1 MNYQPLLLS
10 FEEAAELGKELG
22 KDSLLGKALARDIAQ
37 TDAYMANVGIEV
49 PGHGEGG
56 GYEHNRHKQNYI
68 NMDLA
73 GRLFLITGEQK
84 YRDYIVELL
93 TAYATVYPTLE
104 SNVSLDS
111 NPPGKFFH
119 QTLNENM
126 WMLYSSC
133 AYSCV
138 YHTLE
143 EAQKRQIE
151 DDLFKQ
157 MIHMFVVTYG
167 HDFDIVHNHG
177 LWAVAAV
184 GICGYA
190 INDQASVDKALYGLK
205 MDKVSGGFLAQ
216 LDQLFSPDGYYME
229 GPYYHR
235 FSLRPIYLFAESIE
249 RRQPELGIYE
259 FNDSVIKTTSYAV
272 FKTAFPDGTLPAL
285 NDSSKTISIN
295 DEGVIM
301 ATSVCYHRYEQ
312 TETLLGMANH
322 QQDVWVHT
330 AGLTLSNA
338 VEAADEIKPFNWG
351 SLFVTDGPKG
361 EKGGVSILRHRDSKD
376 DDTMALIW
384 FGQHGSDHQYH
395 SALDHGHYDGLHLS
409 VFNRGHEVL
418 HDYGYGRW
426 VNVEPKFGGRYIPEN
441 KTYCKQTVAHNTVVV
456 DQKTQ
461 NKFNTALA
469 ETKFGQKHFFD
480 AENSNMQA
488 MSGTISQ
495 YYDGI
500 DMQRSVILA
509 ELEEFEKPLVIDV
522 YRILA
527 DAPHQYDLPYHYK
540 GQVIRTDFD
549 YQVESTLKPLGADNG
564 YQHLWNLGSAKV
576 SGSTLI
582 TWLHDSSYYSLVSS
596 APAADL
602 GNESKGESEFIFAR
616 TGATDPDF
624 NLRSEPAL
632 ILRQNAQNHV
642 FASVLETHGYFN
654 ESIEASIDA
663 RGLVKA
669 VTVIGHNATGTV
681 IEIALTS
688 GKNYVFGISNRPAS
702 AELENTEHKVEFAG
716 TTYQWTGCYAKIN

>member
-1 MNYQPLLLS
+1 MSYQPLLLN
-10 FEEAAELGKELG
+10 FDEAAELRKELG
-22 KDSLLGKALARDIAQ
+22 KDSLLGKALTRDIKQ
-37 TDAYMANVGIEV
+37 TDAYMADVGIEV

-68 NMDLA
+68 HMDLA
-73 GRLFLITGEQK
+73 GRLFLITEESK
-84 YRDYIVELL
+84 YRDYIVDML

-111 NPPGKFFH
+111 NPPGKLFH

-126 WMLYSSC
+126 WMLYASC
-133 AYSCV
+133 AYSCI
-138 YHTLE
+138 YHTISE
-143 EAQKRQIE
+143 EQKRLIE
-151 DDLFKQ
+151 DDLLKQ
-157 MIHMFVVTYG
+157 MIEMFVVTYA

-190 INDQASVDKALYGLK
+190 INDQESVDKALYGLK

-235 FSLRPIYLFAESIE
+235 FSLRPIYLFAEAIE
-249 RRQPELGIYE
+249 RRQPEIGIYE
-259 FNDSVIKTTSYAV
+259 FNDSVIKTTSYSV

-312 TETLLGMANH
+312 TETLLGMADH
-322 QQDVWVHT
+322 QQDVWVHSS
-330 AGLTLSNA
+330 GQTLSNA
-338 VEAADEIKPFNWG
+338 VEQADEIKPFNWG
-351 SLFVTDGPKG
+351 SLFVTDGPEG
-361 EKGGVSILRHRDSKD
+361 EKGGVSILRHRDEKD

-418 HDYGYGRW
+418 HDYGFGRW

-441 KTYCKQTVAHNTVVV
+441 KTYCKQTVAHNTVTV

-461 NKFNTALA
+461 NNFDTALA
-469 ETKFGQKHFFD
+469 ESKFGQKHFFIAD
-480 AENSNMQA
+480 DQSLQG
-488 MSGTISQ
+488 MSGTISD
-495 YYDGI
+495 YYTGV
-500 DMQRSVILA
+500 DMQRSIILA
-509 ELEEFEKPLVIDV
+509 DLPEFEKPLVIDV
-522 YRILA
+522 YRIEA
-527 DAPHQYDLPYHYK
+527 DAEHDYDLPVHHS
-540 GQVIRTDFD
+540 GQIIRTDFD
-549 YQVESTLKPLGADNG
+549 YQVESTLRPLGEDNG
-564 YQHLWNLGSAKV
+564 YQHLWNVGSGKV
-576 SGSTLI
+576 EGSSLVS
-582 TWLHDSSYYSLVSS
+582 WLHDSSYYSLVTS
-596 APAADL
+596 AVE
-602 GNESKGESEFIFAR
+602 GSEVIFAR
-616 TGATDPDF
+616 TGANDPDF
-624 NLRSEPAL
+624 NLKSEPAL
-632 ILRQNAQNHV
+632 ILRQSGQNHV

-654 ESIEASIDA
+654 ESIEASVGA

-669 VTVIGHNATGTV
+669 VSVVGHNPIGTV
-681 IEIALTS
+681 IRIETTS
-688 GKNYVFGISNRPAS
+688 GNTYHYGISNQ
-702 AELENTEHKVEFAG
+702 AEDAQQALHSVEFG
-716 TTYQWTGCYAKIN
+716 GNTYTWNGSFAQL

>member
-1 MNYQPLLLS
+1 MSYQPLLLN
-10 FEEAAELGKELG
+10 FDEAAELRKELG
-22 KDSLLGKALARDIAQ
+22 KDSLLGKALTRDIKQ
-37 TDAYMANVGIEV
+37 TDAYMAEVGIEV

-68 NMDLA
+68 HMDLA
-73 GRLFLITGEQK
+73 GRLFLITEETK
-84 YRDYIVELL
+84 YRDYIVDML

-111 NPPGKFFH
+111 NPPGKLFH

-126 WMLYSSC
+126 WMLYASC
-133 AYSCV
+133 AYSCI
-138 YHTLE
+138 YHTISE
-143 EAQKRQIE
+143 EQKRLIE
-151 DDLFKQ
+151 DDLLKQ
-157 MIHMFVVTYG
+157 MIEMFVVTYA

-190 INDQASVDKALYGLK
+190 INDQESVDKALYGLK

-235 FSLRPIYLFAESIE
+235 FSLRPIYLFAEAIE

-259 FNDSVIKTTSYAV
+259 FNDSVIKTTSYSV

-312 TETLLGMANH
+312 TETLLGMADH
-322 QQDVWVHT
+322 QQDVWVHSS
-330 AGLTLSNA
+330 GQTLSNA
-338 VEAADEIKPFNWG
+338 VEQADEIKPFNWG
-351 SLFVTDGPKG
+351 SLFVTDGPEG
-361 EKGGVSILRHRDSKD
+361 EKGGVSILRHRDEKD

-418 HDYGYGRW
+418 HDYGFGRW

-441 KTYCKQTVAHNTVVV
+441 KTYCKQTVAHNTVTV

-461 NKFNTALA
+461 NNFDTALA
-469 ETKFGQKHFFD
+469 ESKFGQKHFFVAD
-480 AENSNMQA
+480 DQSLQG
-488 MSGTISQ
+488 MSGTISD
-495 YYDGI
+495 YYTGV
-500 DMQRSVILA
+500 DMQRSIILA
-509 ELEEFEKPLVIDV
+509 DLPEFEKPLVIDV
-522 YRILA
+522 YRIKS
-527 DAPHQYDLPYHYK
+527 DAEHEYDLPVHHS
-540 GQVIRTDFD
+540 GQIIRTDFD
-549 YQVESTLKPLGADNG
+549 YQIESTLKPLGEDNG
-564 YQHLWNLGSAKV
+564 YQHLWNVGSGKV
-576 SGSTLI
+576 EGSSLVS
-582 TWLHDSSYYSLVSS
+582 WLHDSSYYSLVTS
-596 APAADL
+596 AVE
-602 GNESKGESEFIFAR
+602 GSEVIFAR
-616 TGATDPDF
+616 TGANDPDF
-624 NLRSEPAL
+624 NLKSEPAL
-632 ILRQNAQNHV
+632 ILRQSGQDHV

-654 ESIEASIDA
+654 ESIEASVGA

-669 VTVIGHNATGTV
+669 VSVVGHNSIGTV
-681 IEIALTS
+681 VRIETTS
-688 GKNYVFGISNRPAS
+688 GNTYHYGISNQ
-702 AELENTEHKVEFAG
+702 AEDAQKELHTVEFSG
-716 TTYQWTGCYAKIN
+716 NTYTWTGSFAQL

>member
-1 MNYQPLLLS
+1 MSYQPLLLN
-10 FEEAAELGKELG
+10 FEEAAELRKELG
-22 KDSLLGKALARDIAQ
+22 KDSLLGKALTRDINQ
-37 TDAYMANVGIEV
+37 TDAYMAEVGIEV

-68 NMDLA
+68 HMDLA
-73 GRLFLITGEQK
+73 GRLFLITEETK
-84 YRDYIVELL
+84 YRDYIVDML
-93 TAYATVYPTLE
+93 TAYAKVYPSLE
-104 SNVSLDS
+104 SNTSRDS
-111 NPPGKFFH
+111 NPPGKIFH

-126 WMLYSSC
+126 WMLYASC

-138 YHTLE
+138 YHTISEDEKTL
-143 EAQKRQIE
+143 IE
-151 DDLFKQ
+151 NDLFKQ
-157 MIHMFVVTYG
+157 MIELFVVTYG

-190 INDQASVDKALYGLK
+190 INDQESVDKALYGLK
-205 MDKVSGGFLAQ
+205 LDKVSGGFLAQ

-235 FSLRPIYLFAESIE
+235 FSLRPIYLFAEAIE

-312 TETLLGMANH
+312 TETLLGMADH
-322 QQDVWVHT
+322 QQDVWVHIS
-330 AGLTLSNA
+330 GKTLSSA

-351 SLFVTDGPKG
+351 SLFVTDGPEG
-361 EKGGVSILRHRDSKD
+361 EKGGVSILRHRDEQE

-418 HDYGYGRW
+418 HDYGFGRW

-441 KTYCKQTVAHNTVVV
+441 KSYCKQTVAHNTVTV

-461 NKFNTALA
+461 NNFDTALA
-469 ETKFGQKHFFD
+469 ESKFGQKHFFVAD
-480 AENSNMQA
+480 DQSLQG
-488 MSGTISQ
+488 MSGTISE
-495 YYDGI
+495 YYTGV

-509 ELEEFEKPLVIDV
+509 ELPEFEKPLVIDV
-522 YRILA
+522 YRIEA
-527 DAPHQYDLPYHYK
+527 DAEHQYDLPVHHS
-540 GQVIRTDFD
+540 GQIIRTDFD
-549 YQVESTLKPLGADNG
+549 YNIEKTLKPLGEDNG
-564 YQHLWNLGSAKV
+564 YQHLWNVASGKVNGSSLV
-576 SGSTLI
+576 S
-582 TWLHDSSYYSLVSS
+582 WLHDSSYYSLVTS
-596 APAADL
+596 A
-602 GNESKGESEFIFAR
+602 NEGSEVIFAR
-616 TGATDPDF
+616 TGANDPDF
-624 NLRSEPAL
+624 NLKSEPAL
-632 ILRQNAQNHV
+632 ILRQSGQNHV

-654 ESIEASIDA
+654 ESIEASVGA
-663 RGLVKA
+663 RGLVES
-669 VTVIGHNATGTV
+669 VSVVGHNSVGTV
-681 IEIALTS
+681 VRIQTTS
-688 GKNYVFGISNRPAS
+688 GNTYHYGISNQ
-702 AELENTEHKVEFAG
+702 AEDVQQATHTVEFAG
-716 TTYQWTGCYAKIN
+716 ETYSWEGALAKL

>member
-1 MNYQPLLLS
+1 MSYQPLLLN
-10 FEEAAELGKELG
+10 FEEAAELRKELG
-22 KDSLLGKALARDIAQ
+22 KDSLLGKALTRDINQ
-37 TDAYMANVGIEV
+37 TDAYMAEVGIEV

-68 NMDLA
+68 HMDLA
-73 GRLFLITGEQK
+73 GRLFLITEETK
-84 YRDYIVELL
+84 YRDYIVDML
-93 TAYATVYPTLE
+93 TAYAKVYPSLE
-104 SNVSLDS
+104 SNTSRDS
-111 NPPGKFFH
+111 NPPGKIFH

-126 WMLYSSC
+126 WMLYASC

-138 YHTLE
+138 YHTISEDEKTL
-143 EAQKRQIE
+143 IE
-151 DDLFKQ
+151 NDLFKQ
-157 MIHMFVVTYG
+157 MIELFVVTYG

-190 INDQASVDKALYGLK
+190 INDQESVDKALYGLK
-205 MDKVSGGFLAQ
+205 LDKVSGGFLAQ

-235 FSLRPIYLFAESIE
+235 FSLRPIYLFAEAIE

-312 TETLLGMANH
+312 TETLLGMADH
-322 QQDVWVHT
+322 QQDVWVHIS
-330 AGLTLSNA
+330 GKTLSSA

-351 SLFVTDGPKG
+351 SLFVTDGPEG
-361 EKGGVSILRHRDSKD
+361 EKGGVSILRHRDEQE

-418 HDYGYGRW
+418 HDYGFGRW

-441 KTYCKQTVAHNTVVV
+441 KSYCKQTVAHNTVTV

-461 NKFNTALA
+461 NNFDTALA
-469 ETKFGQKHFFD
+469 ESKFGQKHFFVAD
-480 AENSNMQA
+480 DQSLQG
-488 MSGTISQ
+488 MSGTISE
-495 YYDGI
+495 YYTGV

-509 ELEEFEKPLVIDV
+509 ELPEFEKPLVIDV
-522 YRILA
+522 YRIEA
-527 DAPHQYDLPYHYK
+527 DAEHQYDLPVHHS
-540 GQVIRTDFD
+540 GQIIRTDFD
-549 YQVESTLKPLGADNG
+549 YNIEKTLKPLGEDNG
-564 YQHLWNLGSAKV
+564 YQHLWNVASGKVNGSSLV
-576 SGSTLI
+576 S
-582 TWLHDSSYYSLVSS
+582 WLHDSSYYSLVTS
-596 APAADL
+596 A
-602 GNESKGESEFIFAR
+602 NEGSEVIFAR
-616 TGATDPDF
+616 TGANDPDF
-624 NLRSEPAL
+624 NLKSEPAL
-632 ILRQNAQNHV
+632 ILRQSGQNHV

-654 ESIEASIDA
+654 ESIEASVGA
-663 RGLVKA
+663 RGLVES
-669 VTVIGHNATGTV
+669 VSVVGHNSVGTV
-681 IEIALTS
+681 VRIQTTS
-688 GKNYVFGISNRPAS
+688 GNTYHYGISNQ
-702 AELENTEHKVEFAG
+702 AEDVQQATHTVEFAG
-716 TTYQWTGCYAKIN
+716 ETYSWEGAFAKL

>member
-1 MNYQPLLLS
+1 MNYQPLLMN
-10 FEEAAELGKELG
+10 FEEAAELAKELG
-22 KDSLLGKALARDIAQ
+22 KDTLLGNALARDIAQ

-68 NMDLA
+68 HMDLA

-104 SNVSLDS
+104 SNVSRDS
-111 NPPGKFFH
+111 NPPGKLFH

-143 EAQKRQIE
+143 ESQKRQIE
-151 DDLFKQ
+151 DDLFKH

-190 INDQASVDKALYGLK
+190 INDQESVDKALYGLK
-205 MDKVSGGFLAQ
+205 LDKVSGGFLAQ

-235 FSLRPIYLFAESIE
+235 FSLRPIYLFAEAIE

-312 TETLLGMANH
+312 TEVLLGMANH
-322 QQDVWVHT
+322 QQNVWVHK
-330 AGLTLSNA
+330 AGLTLSQA
-338 VEAADEIKPFNWG
+338 VEAADDIKPFSWG
-351 SLFVTDGPKG
+351 SLFMTDGPQG
-361 EKGGVSILRHRDSKD
+361 EKGGVSILRHRDVKD

-409 VFNRGHEVL
+409 VFNRGNEVL
-418 HDYGYGRW
+418 HDYGFGRW

-441 KTYCKQTVAHNTVVV
+441 KSYCKQTVAHNTVVV

-461 NKFNTALA
+461 NNFNTALA
-469 ETKFGQKHFFD
+469 ESKFGQKHFFLTED
-480 AENSNMQA
+480 QKFQA
-488 MSGTISQ
+488 MSGTISE
-495 YYDGI
+495 YYEGV
-500 DMQRSVILA
+500 DMQRSVLLP

-522 YRILA
+522 YRITA
-527 DAPHQYDLPYHYK
+527 ETEHEYDLPYHHK
-540 GQVIRTDFD
+540 GQIIRTDFD
-549 YQVESTLKPLGADNG
+549 YQTESKLRPLGDSDG
-564 YQHLWNLGSAKV
+564 YQHLWNVASGNVEGSSLV
-576 SGSTLI
+576 S
-582 TWLHDSSYYSLVSS
+582 WLHDSSYYSLVSA
-596 APAADL
+596 APT
-602 GNESKGESEFIFAR
+602 GSQVIFAR
-616 TGATDPDF
+616 TGANDPDF
-624 NLRSEPAL
+624 NLRSEPTL
-632 ILRQNAQNHV
+632 ILRQKAKDHV

-654 ESIEASIDA
+654 ESIEASVGA
-663 RGLVKA
+663 RGLVEA
-669 VTVIGHNATGTV
+669 VQVIGHNATGTV
-681 IEIALTS
+681 VEISLTT
-688 GKNYVFGISNRPAS
+688 GKKYVFAISNKPNP
-702 AELENTEHKVEFAG
+702 EGEHKVEFNG
-716 TTYQWTGCYAKIN
+716 VQYQWTGATAQL

>member
-1 MNYQPLLLS
+1 MNYQPLLLNVD
-10 FEEAAELGKELG
+10 EAAELAKELG
-22 KDSLLGKALARDIAQ
+22 QDSLLGKALSRDIRL
-37 TDAYMANVGIEV
+37 TDAYMAEVGIEV

-68 NMDLA
+68 HMDLA
-73 GRLFLITGEQK
+73 GRLFLITQDQK
-84 YRDYIVELL
+84 YRDYIVDILN
-93 TAYATVYPTLE
+93 AYATVYPTLE
-104 SNVSLDS
+104 SNVSRDS
-111 NPPGKFFH
+111 NPPGKLFH

-126 WMLYSSC
+126 WMLYASC
-133 AYSCV
+133 AYSCI
-138 YHTLE
+138 YHTLSE
-143 EAQKRQIE
+143 PQKSFIE
-151 DDLFKQ
+151 DNLFKQ
-157 MIHMFVVTYG
+157 MIEMFVVTYA

-205 MDKVSGGFLAQ
+205 MDKTSGGFLAQ

-235 FSLRPIYLFAESIE
+235 FSLRPIYLFAEAIA
-249 RRQPELGIYE
+249 RRQPELNIYE
-259 FNDSVIKTTSYAV
+259 FNDSIIKTTSYSV
-272 FKTAFPDGTLPAL
+272 FSTAFPDGTLPAL

-312 TETLLGMANH
+312 SDTLLSMAHH

-338 VEAADEIKPFNWG
+338 VNNAENIKPFNWG
-351 SLFVTDGPKG
+351 SLFVTDGPEG
-361 EKGGVSILRHRDSKD
+361 EKGGMTILRHRDAQD

-418 HDYGYGRW
+418 HDYGFGRW

-441 KTYCKQTVAHNTVVV
+441 KSYCKQTVAHNTVTV

-461 NKFNTALA
+461 NNVDTALA
-469 ETKFGQKHFFD
+469 ESKFGQKHFFVAD
-480 AENSNMQA
+480 NPALQG
-488 MSGTISQ
+488 MSGRISG
-495 YYDGI
+495 YYDGV

-509 ELEEFEKPLVIDV
+509 ELPEFEKPLIIDL
-522 YRILA
+522 YRIEA
-527 DAPHQYDLPYHYK
+527 DAVHQYDLPVHYS
-540 GQVIRTDFD
+540 GQIIRTDFD
-549 YQVESTLKPLGADNG
+549 YQMENTLKPVGVDNG
-564 YQHLWNLGSAKV
+564 YQHLWNVASGQVTQSSLV
-576 SGSTLI
+576 S
-582 TWLHDSSYYSLVSS
+582 WLHDSSYYSLVTSGG
-596 APAADL
+596 D
-602 GNESKGESEFIFAR
+602 GSEVIFAR
-616 TGATDPDF
+616 TGANDPSF

-632 ILRQNAQNHV
+632 IIRQSGQNHV

-654 ESIEASIDA
+654 ESMEASVGA
-663 RGLVKA
+663 RGLVES
-669 VTVIGHNATGTV
+669 VVVVGHNSVGTIV
-681 IEIALTS
+681 RILTTLKKSYVVAVSNLPNVDKESIHTVVFEGETFTWSGAFAL
-688 GKNYVFGISNRPAS
+688 
-702 AELENTEHKVEFAG
+702 L
-716 TTYQWTGCYAKIN
+716 

>member
-1 MNYQPLLLS
+1 MNYQPLLMN
-10 FEEAAELGKELG
+10 FEEAAELAKELG
-22 KDSLLGKALARDIAQ
+22 QDTLMGKALARDIAQ
-37 TDAYMANVGIEV
+37 TDAYMADVGIEV

-68 NMDLA
+68 HMDLA

-93 TAYATVYPTLE
+93 TEYATVYPTLE
-104 SNVSLDS
+104 SNVSRDS
-111 NPPGKFFH
+111 NPPGKLFH

-126 WMLYSSC
+126 WMLYSAC

-143 EAQKRQIE
+143 ESQKRQIE
-151 DDLFKQ
+151 DDLFKH

-190 INDQASVDKALYGLK
+190 INNQESVDKALYGLK
-205 MDKVSGGFLAQ
+205 LDKVSGGFLAQ

-235 FSLRPIYLFAESIE
+235 FSLRPIYLFAEAIE

-312 TETLLGMANH
+312 TEVLLGMANH
-322 QQDVWVHT
+322 QQDVWVHQ
-330 AGLTLSNA
+330 AGLTLSQA
-338 VEAADEIKPFNWG
+338 VEAADEIKPFSWG
-351 SLFVTDGPKG
+351 SLFMTDGPQG
-361 EKGGVSILRHRDSKD
+361 EKGGVSILRHRDTQD

-418 HDYGYGRW
+418 HDYGFGRW
-426 VNVEPKFGGRYIPEN
+426 VNVEPKFGGRYILEN
-441 KTYCKQTVAHNTVVV
+441 KSYCKQTVAHNTVVV

-461 NKFNTALA
+461 NNFDTALA
-469 ETKFGQKHFFD
+469 ESKFGQKHFFLTED
-480 AENSNMQA
+480 EKFQA
-488 MSGTISQ
+488 MSGTISE
-495 YYDGI
+495 YYDGV
-500 DMQRSVILA
+500 DMQRSVLLA
-509 ELEEFEKPLVIDV
+509 ELPEFEKPLVIDV
-522 YRILA
+522 YRILSA
-527 DAPHQYDLPYHYK
+527 DTHQYDLPYHYT
-540 GQVIRTDFD
+540 GQIIRTDFD
-549 YQVESTLKPLGADNG
+549 YQVESKLKPLGDSNG
-564 YQHLWNLGSAKV
+564 YQHLWNVGSAQV
-576 SGSTLI
+576 EGSSLV

-596 APAADL
+596 APAQ
-602 GNESKGESEFIFAR
+602 SEVIFAR
-616 TGATDPDF
+616 TGANDPDF
-624 NLRSEPAL
+624 NLRSEPTL
-632 ILRQNAQNHV
+632 ILRQQGQDHV

-654 ESIEASIDA
+654 ESIEASVGA
-663 RGLVKA
+663 RGLVEA
-669 VTVIGHNATGTV
+669 VQVIGHNATGTIV
-681 IEIALTS
+681 EISLTT
-688 GKNYVFGISNRPAS
+688 GKKYVFAISNKPNP
-702 AELENTEHKVEFAG
+702 EGEHKVEFNG
-716 TTYQWTGCYAKIN
+716 VQYQWTGATAQL

>member
-1 MNYQPLLLS
+1 MSYQPLLLN
-10 FEEAAELGKELG
+10 FEEAAELRKELG
-22 KDSLLGKALARDIAQ
+22 KDSLLGKALTRDINQ
-37 TDAYMANVGIEV
+37 TDAYMAEVGIEV

-68 NMDLA
+68 HMDLA
-73 GRLFLITGEQK
+73 GRLFLITEETK
-84 YRDYIVELL
+84 YRDYIVDML
-93 TAYATVYPTLE
+93 TAYAKVYPSLE
-104 SNVSLDS
+104 SNTSRDS
-111 NPPGKFFH
+111 NPPGKIFH

-126 WMLYSSC
+126 WMLYASC

-138 YHTLE
+138 YHTISEDEKTL
-143 EAQKRQIE
+143 IE
-151 DDLFKQ
+151 NDLFKQ
-157 MIHMFVVTYG
+157 MIELFVVTYG

-190 INDQASVDKALYGLK
+190 INDQESVDKALYGLK
-205 MDKVSGGFLAQ
+205 LDKVSGGFLAQ

-235 FSLRPIYLFAESIE
+235 FSLRPIYLFAEAIE

-312 TETLLGMANH
+312 TETLLGMADH
-322 QQDVWVHT
+322 QQDVWVHIS
-330 AGLTLSNA
+330 GKTLSNA

-351 SLFVTDGPKG
+351 SLFVTDGPEG
-361 EKGGVSILRHRDSKD
+361 EKGGVSILRHRDEQD

-418 HDYGYGRW
+418 HDYGFGRW

-441 KTYCKQTVAHNTVVV
+441 KSYCKQTVAHNTVTV

-461 NKFNTALA
+461 NNFDTALA
-469 ETKFGQKHFFD
+469 ESKFGQKHFFVAD
-480 AENSNMQA
+480 DQSLQG
-488 MSGTISQ
+488 MSGTISE
-495 YYDGI
+495 YYTGV

-509 ELEEFEKPLVIDV
+509 ELPEFEKPLVIDV
-522 YRILA
+522 YRIEA
-527 DAPHQYDLPYHYK
+527 DAEHQYDLPVHHS
-540 GQVIRTDFD
+540 GQIIRTDFD
-549 YQVESTLKPLGADNG
+549 YNIEKTLKPLGEDNG
-564 YQHLWNLGSAKV
+564 YQHLWNVASGKV
-576 SGSTLI
+576 SGSSLVS
-582 TWLHDSSYYSLVSS
+582 WLHDSSYYSLVTS
-596 APAADL
+596 A
-602 GNESKGESEFIFAR
+602 NEGSEVIFAR
-616 TGATDPDF
+616 TGANDPDF
-624 NLRSEPAL
+624 NLKSEPAL
-632 ILRQNAQNHV
+632 ILRQSGQNHV

-654 ESIEASIDA
+654 ESIEASVGA
-663 RGLVKA
+663 RGLVES
-669 VTVIGHNATGTV
+669 VSVVGHNSVGTV
-681 IEIALTS
+681 VRIQTTS
-688 GKNYVFGISNRPAS
+688 GNTYHYGISNQAEDVQQATHTVES
-702 AELENTEHKVEFAG
+702 AGETYSWEGAFA
-716 TTYQWTGCYAKIN
+716 KL

>member
-1 MNYQPLLLS
+1 MSYQPLLLN
-10 FEEAAELGKELG
+10 FKEAAELRKELG
-22 KDSLLGKALARDIAQ
+22 KDSLLGKALTRDIKQ
-37 TDAYMANVGIEV
+37 TDAYMADVGIEV

-68 NMDLA
+68 HMDLA
-73 GRLFLITGEQK
+73 GRLFLITEETK
-84 YRDYIVELL
+84 YRDYIVDML

-111 NPPGKFFH
+111 NPPGKLFH

-126 WMLYSSC
+126 WMLYASC
-133 AYSCV
+133 AYSCI
-138 YHTLE
+138 YHTISE
-143 EAQKRQIE
+143 EQKRLIE
-151 DDLFKQ
+151 DDLLKQ
-157 MIHMFVVTYG
+157 MIEMFVVTYA

-190 INDQASVDKALYGLK
+190 INDQESVDKALYGLK

-235 FSLRPIYLFAESIE
+235 FSLRPIYLFAEAIE

-259 FNDSVIKTTSYAV
+259 FNDSVIKTTSYSV

-312 TETLLGMANH
+312 TETLLGMADH
-322 QQDVWVHT
+322 QQDVWVHSS
-330 AGLTLSNA
+330 GQTLSNA
-338 VEAADEIKPFNWG
+338 VEQADEIKPFNWG
-351 SLFVTDGPKG
+351 SLFVTDGPEG
-361 EKGGVSILRHRDSKD
+361 EKGGVSILRHRDEKD

-418 HDYGYGRW
+418 HDYGFGRW

-441 KTYCKQTVAHNTVVV
+441 KTYCKQTVAHNTVTV

-461 NKFNTALA
+461 NNFDTALA
-469 ETKFGQKHFFD
+469 ESKFGQKHFFVAD
-480 AENSNMQA
+480 DQSLQG
-488 MSGTISQ
+488 MSGTISD
-495 YYDGI
+495 YYTGV
-500 DMQRSVILA
+500 DMQRSIILA
-509 ELEEFEKPLVIDV
+509 ELPEFEKPLVIDV
-522 YRILA
+522 YRIEA
-527 DAPHQYDLPYHYK
+527 DAEHEYDLPVHHS
-540 GQVIRTDFD
+540 GQIIRTDFD
-549 YQVESTLKPLGADNG
+549 YQVESTLKPLGEDNG
-564 YQHLWNLGSAKV
+564 YQHLWNVGSGKV
-576 SGSTLI
+576 EGSSLVS
-582 TWLHDSSYYSLVSS
+582 WLHDSSYYSLVTS
-596 APAADL
+596 AVE
-602 GNESKGESEFIFAR
+602 GSEVIFAR
-616 TGATDPDF
+616 TGANDPDF
-624 NLRSEPAL
+624 NLKSEPAL
-632 ILRQNAQNHV
+632 ILRQSGQDHV

-654 ESIEASIDA
+654 ESIEASVGA

-669 VTVIGHNATGTV
+669 VSVVGHNSIGTV
-681 IEIALTS
+681 VRIETTS
-688 GKNYVFGISNRPAS
+688 GNTYHYGISNQ
-702 AELENTEHKVEFAG
+702 AEDAQKALHSVEFG
-716 TTYQWTGCYAKIN
+716 GNTYTWNGSFAQL

>member
-1 MNYQPLLLS
+1 MNYQPLLMN
-10 FEEAAELGKELG
+10 FEEAAELAKELG
-22 KDSLLGKALARDIAQ
+22 KDTLLGNALARDIAQ
-37 TDAYMANVGIEV
+37 TDAYMADVGIEV

-68 NMDLA
+68 HMDLA

-104 SNVSLDS
+104 SNVSRDS
-111 NPPGKFFH
+111 NPPGKLFH

-143 EAQKRQIE
+143 ESQKRQIE
-151 DDLFKQ
+151 DDLFKH

-190 INDQASVDKALYGLK
+190 INDQESVDKALYGLK

-235 FSLRPIYLFAESIE
+235 FSLRPIYLFAEAIE

-312 TETLLGMANH
+312 TEVLLGMANH
-322 QQDVWVHT
+322 QQNVWVHK
-330 AGLTLSNA
+330 AGLTLSQA
-338 VEAADEIKPFNWG
+338 VEAADEIKPFSWG
-351 SLFVTDGPKG
+351 SLFMTDGPQG
-361 EKGGVSILRHRDSKD
+361 EKGGVSILRHRDAKD

-409 VFNRGHEVL
+409 VFNRGNEVL
-418 HDYGYGRW
+418 HDYGFGRW

-441 KTYCKQTVAHNTVVV
+441 KSYCKQTVAHNTVVV

-461 NKFNTALA
+461 NNFNTALA
-469 ETKFGQKHFFD
+469 ESKFGQKHFFLTED
-480 AENSNMQA
+480 EKFQA
-488 MSGTISQ
+488 MSGTISE
-495 YYDGI
+495 YYDGV
-500 DMQRSVILA
+500 DMQRSVLLP
-509 ELEEFEKPLVIDV
+509 ELEEFEKPLVVDV
-522 YRILA
+522 YRITA
-527 DAPHQYDLPYHYK
+527 DAEHEYDLPYHHK
-540 GQVIRTDFD
+540 GQIIRTDFD
-549 YQVESTLKPLGADNG
+549 YQTESKLRPLGDSDG
-564 YQHLWNLGSAKV
+564 YQHLWNVA
-576 SGSTLI
+576 SGSVEGSSLVS
-582 TWLHDSSYYSLVSS
+582 WLHDSSYYSLVSS
-596 APAADL
+596 APT
-602 GNESKGESEFIFAR
+602 GSQVIFAR
-616 TGATDPDF
+616 TGANDPDF
-624 NLRSEPAL
+624 NLRSEPTL
-632 ILRQNAQNHV
+632 ILRQKAKDHV

-654 ESIEASIDA
+654 ESIEASVGA
-663 RGLVKA
+663 RGLVEA
-669 VTVIGHNATGTV
+669 VQVIGHNATGTIV
-681 IEIALTS
+681 EISLTT
-688 GKNYVFGISNRPAS
+688 GKKYVFAISNKPNP
-702 AELENTEHKVEFAG
+702 EGEHKVEFNG
-716 TTYQWTGCYAKIN
+716 VQYQWTGATAQL